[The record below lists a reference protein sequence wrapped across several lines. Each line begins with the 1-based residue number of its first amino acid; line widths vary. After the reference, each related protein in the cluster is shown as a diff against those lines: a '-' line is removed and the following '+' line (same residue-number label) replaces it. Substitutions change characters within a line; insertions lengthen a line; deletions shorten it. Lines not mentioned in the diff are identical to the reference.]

1 MVDAPLPSKR
11 KARST
16 EEANVMNKVSLLA
29 GVAIGAVLTAGIAQL
44 QAQAPAPANT
54 TRPAVFY
61 ITEQTYIDQAK
72 YENEFAPK
80 VLKTIKD
87 HGGRFIVRNDQVTGF
102 VGDAPKRIVITGWES
117 LDDVKKWQASKE
129 YVDLKPLRDASVK
142 TRSFAVA
149 TCENPQGAKPG
160 QTKCPF

>member
-1 MVDAPLPSKR
+1 MKR
-11 KARST
+11 RPCTRNSHERQGSHRFAA
-16 EEANVMNKVSLLA
+16 EAEKSFRRA
-29 GVAIGAVLTAGIAQL
+29 HS
-44 QAQAPAPANT
+44 
-54 TRPAVFY
+54 
-61 ITEQTYIDQAK
+61 AK
-72 YENEFAPK
+72 PK

-117 LDDVKKWQASKE
+117 IDDVKKWQASKE

-149 TCENPQGAKPG
+149 TCENPQGAKAG